1 MNYFEFADLMNHS
14 GQTRTG
20 KTIADLI
27 GMMQRYDTQVGKL
40 IDIIGQQKEQIV
52 ALGDRLDELAPET
65 ENIEMSAEDDAEKR
79 EMLERYCVYNPY
91 WESDMQKY
99 DIDDMMNEMADATD
113 DPDSTLER
121 LTDIFT
127 EHGAGYLTR
136 LYQKW
141 KHIDPDRDTLRGLGL
156 IQDTEKG

>member
-14 GQTRTG
+14 GQTKTE

-27 GMMQRYDTQVGKL
+27 GLMERYDTQVSKL
-40 IDIIGQQKEQIV
+40 IDIIRQQKEQIV
-52 ALGDRLDELAPET
+52 ALGDRLDTLAPEV
-65 ENIEMSAEDDAEKR
+65 EIIEISAEDTAEQR
-79 EMLERYCVYNPY
+79 EMIERYTVYNPY
-91 WESDMQKY
+91 WESDSQKY
-99 DIDDMMNEMADATD
+99 KIDDMLIEMSDASE
-113 DPDSTLER
+113 DPDALEK
-121 LTDIFT
+121 LTDLFT

-156 IQDTEKG
+156 IQDTQKG

>member
-14 GQTRTG
+14 GQTKTE

-27 GMMQRYDTQVGKL
+27 GLMERYDTQVSKL
-40 IDIIGQQKEQIV
+40 IDIIRQQKEQIV
-52 ALGDRLDELAPET
+52 ALGDRLDTLAPEV
-65 ENIEMSAEDDAEKR
+65 EIIEISAEDTAEQR
-79 EMLERYCVYNPY
+79 EMIERYTVYNPY
-91 WESDMQKY
+91 WESDSQKY
-99 DIDDMMNEMADATD
+99 KIDDMLIEMSDASE
-113 DPDSTLER
+113 DPDALEK
-121 LTDIFT
+121 LTNLYT

-156 IQDTEKG
+156 IQDTQKG

>member
-14 GQTRTG
+14 GQTKTE

-27 GMMQRYDTQVGKL
+27 GLLERYDTQVNKL
-40 IDIIGQQKEQIV
+40 IDIIRQQKEQIV
-52 ALGDRLDELAPET
+52 ALGDRLDTLAPEV
-65 ENIEMSAEDDAEKR
+65 EIIEISAEDEAEQR
-79 EMLERYCVYNPY
+79 EMIERYTVYNPY
-91 WESDMQKY
+91 WESDSQKY
-99 DIDDMMNEMADATD
+99 KIDDMLIEMSDASE
-113 DPDSTLER
+113 DPDALEK
-121 LTDIFT
+121 LTDLFT

-156 IQDTEKG
+156 IQDTQKG

>member
-14 GQTRTG
+14 GQTKTE

-27 GMMQRYDTQVGKL
+27 GLMERYDTQVSKL
-40 IDIIGQQKEQIV
+40 IDIIRQQKEQIV
-52 ALGDRLDELAPET
+52 ALGDRLDTLAPEV
-65 ENIEMSAEDDAEKR
+65 EIIEISAEDTAEQR
-79 EMLERYCVYNPY
+79 EMIARYTMYNPY
-91 WESDMQKY
+91 WESDSQKY
-99 DIDDMMNEMADATD
+99 KIDDMLIEMSDASE
-113 DPDSTLER
+113 DPDALEK
-121 LTDIFT
+121 LTDLFT

-156 IQDTEKG
+156 IQDTQKG

>member
-14 GQTRTG
+14 GQTKTE

-27 GMMQRYDTQVGKL
+27 GLMERYDTQVSKL
-40 IDIIGQQKEQIV
+40 IDIIRQQKEQIV
-52 ALGDRLDELAPET
+52 ALGDRLDTLAPEV
-65 ENIEMSAEDDAEKR
+65 EIIEISAEDTAEQR
-79 EMLERYCVYNPY
+79 EMIERYTVYNPY
-91 WESDMQKY
+91 WESDSQKY
-99 DIDDMMNEMADATD
+99 KIDDMLIEMSDASE
-113 DPDSTLER
+113 DPDALEK
-121 LTDIFT
+121 LTDLYT

-156 IQDTEKG
+156 IQDTQKG

>member
-1 MNYFEFADLMNHS
+1 MNYFEFTDIVNF
-14 GQTRTG
+14 GEQTPNK

-27 GMMQRYDTQVGKL
+27 GLMQQYDTQVNKL

-52 ALGDRLDELAPET
+52 ALGDRLDTLAPEV
-65 ENIEMSAEDDAEKR
+65 EIIEMSAEDEAEQR
-79 EMLERYCVYNPY
+79 EMIERYTVYNPY
-91 WESDMQKY
+91 WESDAQTY
-99 DIDDMMNEMADATD
+99 DIDDMINEMSDASE
-113 DPDSTLER
+113 DPDALEK
-121 LTDIFT
+121 LTDLFT

-141 KHIDPDRDTLRGLGL
+141 KHIDPDKDTLRGLGL

>member
-14 GQTRTG
+14 GQTKTE

-27 GMMQRYDTQVGKL
+27 ELLERYDTQVNKL
-40 IDIIGQQKEQIV
+40 IDIIRQQKEQIV
-52 ALGDRLDELAPET
+52 ALGDRLDTLAPEV
-65 ENIEMSAEDDAEKR
+65 EIIEISAEDTAEQR
-79 EMLERYCVYNPY
+79 EMIERYTVYNPY
-91 WESDMQKY
+91 WESDSQKY
-99 DIDDMMNEMADATD
+99 KIDDMINEMADASE
-113 DPDSTLER
+113 DPDALEK
-121 LTDIFT
+121 LTDLFT

-156 IQDTEKG
+156 IQDTQKG